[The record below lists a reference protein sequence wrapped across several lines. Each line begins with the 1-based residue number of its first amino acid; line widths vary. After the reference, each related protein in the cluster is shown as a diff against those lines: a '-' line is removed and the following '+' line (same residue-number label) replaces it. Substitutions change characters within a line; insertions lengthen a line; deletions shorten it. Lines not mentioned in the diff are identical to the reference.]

1 MSDYK
6 YYIGSS
12 KQASDYVTVT
22 SYLLNY
28 IRRQFKKGKDI
39 ADAIEDGIEMDFQA
53 ITPKLN
59 ISEIDLTVKEGETP
73 DPKKVAE
80 VDRINKQF
88 EKQYEI
94 EFAAHHE
101 REIQYNDNKAAA
113 SALLWNQCANT
124 MKAKIQ
130 SRKDYDTEI
139 KDDPIKLLQAI
150 KQHAMS
156 FESTQ
161 YRMKTICDSMK
172 TIMNL
177 KQKEDEDGIEYL
189 KRFKASKEVFYS
201 HVGKTF
207 AFPSILEEDPEYAV
221 HQQKFYALNAT
232 EQTKAEAKKEV
243 EKICRKHSD
252 QFFAYLYM
260 ENTDKAKYGLLLSG
274 LDTQYSLGNKQYPK
288 TMVEAQNV
296 LDNHTFD
303 KAYGERRKKKRQE
316 NKQQDKKDNERSEDR
331 SPNMSLAQMKE
342 TKPKR

>member
-12 KQASDYVTVT
+12 KQASDYVTIT

-39 ADAIEDGIEMDFQA
+39 GDAIEDGIEMDFQA
-53 ITPKLN
+53 ITPTLKGST
-59 ISEIDLTVKEGETP
+59 IVLTEEDQK
-73 DPKKVAE
+73 DAAKVAE

-101 REIQYNDNKAAA
+101 REIQYQDNKAAA
-113 SALLWNQCANT
+113 AALLWNQCANT

-130 SRKDYDTEI
+130 SRKDYDSEI

-177 KQKEDEDGIEYL
+177 KQKEDEDGIDYL
-189 KRFKASKEVFYS
+189 KRLKASKEVFYS
-201 HVGKTF
+201 HVGKT
-207 AFPSILEEDPEYAV
+207 
-221 HQQKFYALNAT
+221 
-232 EQTKAEAKKEV
+232 
-243 EKICRKHSD
+243 
-252 QFFAYLYM
+252 
-260 ENTDKAKYGLLLSG
+260 LS
-274 LDTQYSLGNKQYPK
+274 LI
-288 TMVEAQNV
+288 
-296 LDNHTFD
+296 HI
-303 KAYGERRKKKRQE
+303 
-316 NKQQDKKDNERSEDR
+316 
-331 SPNMSLAQMKE
+331 
-342 TKPKR
+342 